1 MAQKTAYI
9 WGPISSFTGP
19 LVTFLVNKGWHAHVA
34 CKSSLNLF
42 SLSPLDLRSSVQ
54 GAIDAAFGG
63 HDKAKTFQDRIKI
76 VEHNEF
82 AKGTIYDAVVFSG
95 MPPNFDEPRAPRAPW
110 SANELKDVLHGTKG
124 APLFVVSSLHGGVQQ
139 DGVVPEEYEFSR
151 RKPQTT
157 WESICQQYET
167 KVIEKLKNWEY
178 PWFLVRLPLLSGA
191 TADGATLNY
200 SGLYP
205 LFKELFDK
213 AQVLK
218 EIQRE
223 VKEIKLHFNPNSTLW
238 FMPVDTAVYT
248 FWRFIEDEQRS
259 RTLNLIP
266 TNPLLNMEW
275 IKSVGKSLG
284 VTIRD
289 DDEDRLSVNP
299 VLRKLLTDNMQVK
312 NRNLFEVAG
321 RYHIPPVHIDE
332 AYFERILSRAAGK
345 EWGDSNAAAEERKKA
360 ATAAGVSY
368 SDKLARFYF
377 EEILPDLLNS
387 DSLLDKAIEKG
398 RSIGFVIKE
407 TSDLRWYL
415 TRDQGQTV
423 LSRYELTDERPKV
436 CFKLSGNALLNL
448 IQSKIPLH
456 RALLMRIVEV
466 EGPIFETLKV
476 TNLIERFWKENPVHA
491 DRLSSLP
498 VENAAT

>member
-19 LVTFLVNKGWHAHVA
+19 LVTFLVKKGWHAHVA
-34 CKSSLNLF
+34 CKSSLNLL

-63 HDKAKTFQDRIKI
+63 HDKAKAFQDRIKI

-82 AKGTIYDAVVFSG
+82 AKGTTYDAVVFSG
-95 MPPNFDEPRAPRAPW
+95 MPPNFDEPRVPRAPW

-124 APLFVVSSLHGGVQQ
+124 APLFVVSSLHGGVQA
-139 DGVVPEEYEFSR
+139 DGVVPEEYEFAR

-167 KVIEKLKNWEY
+167 KVIEKLKHWEF

-200 SGLYP
+200 SGIYP
-205 LFKELFDK
+205 LLKELSDK
-213 AQVLK
+213 AHSLK

-223 VKEIKLHFNPNSTLW
+223 VKEIKLNFNPNSTLW

-248 FWRFIEDEQRS
+248 FWRFIEDEQRT

-275 IKSVGKSLG
+275 IKSVGKSLD
-284 VTIRD
+284 VSVRD
-289 DDEDRLSVNP
+289 DDEDRLNVDP
-299 VLRKLLTDNMQVK
+299 VLRKLLTDNVQVK
-312 NRNLFEVAG
+312 NRNLFELAG
-321 RYHIPPVHIDE
+321 RYHIPPVPIDE
-332 AYFERILSRAAGK
+332 AYFERILSKADTK
-345 EWGDSNAAAEERKKA
+345 DWGGTAEKKKA
-360 ATAAGVSY
+360 VGVSY
-368 SDKLARFYF
+368 SDRLARFYF

-398 RSIGFVIKE
+398 QSIGFIIKE
-407 TSDLRWYL
+407 QSELRWYL

-423 LSRYELTDERPKV
+423 LSRYELTDQRPKV

-476 TNLIERFWKENPVHA
+476 TNLIERFWKENPVNA
-491 DRLSSLP
+491 DRLSNLQI
-498 VENAAT
+498 ENAAT

>member
-9 WGPISSFTGP
+9 WGPISIFTGS
-19 LVTFLVNKGWHAHVA
+19 LITFLVKKGWHAHVA
-34 CKSSLNLF
+34 CKSSLNLL

-63 HDKAKTFQDRIKI
+63 HDKAKAFQDRIKI

-82 AKGTIYDAVVFSG
+82 TKGTIYDAVVFSG

-110 SANELKDVLHGTKG
+110 SAQELKEVINGTKG
-124 APLFVVSSLHGGVQQ
+124 SPLFVVSSLHGGVQA
-139 DGVVPEEYEFSR
+139 DGVVPEEYEFAR

-167 KVIEKLKNWEY
+167 KVIQKLRNFDH
-178 PWFLVRLPLLSGA
+178 PWYLVRLPLLTGA
-191 TADGATLNY
+191 TADGTTLNY

-205 LFKELFDK
+205 LLKELSDK
-213 AQVLK
+213 ARSLR

-223 VKEIKLHFNPNSTLW
+223 VKEIKLQFNPNSTLW

-248 FWRFIEDEQRS
+248 FWKYIEDEQRS

-275 IKSVGKSLG
+275 IKSVGKALD

-289 DDEDRLSVNP
+289 DDEDRLEVNP
-299 VLRKLLTDNMQVK
+299 VLRKLLTDNVQVK

-321 RYHIPPVHIDE
+321 RYHIPPVQIDE
-332 AYFERILSRAAGK
+332 AYFQRILSKADGK
-345 EWGDSNAAAEERKKA
+345 SWGETPVEKKQ
-360 ATAAGVSY
+360 TTGISY
-368 SDKLARFYF
+368 SDRLARFYF

-387 DSLLDKAIEKG
+387 DSLLDKAITQCH
-398 RSIGFVIKE
+398 SIGFVIKE

-415 TRDQGQTV
+415 TRDEGQTV
-423 LSRYELTDERPKV
+423 LSRYSPSDERPKI
-436 CFKLSGNALLNL
+436 CFKLSGNALVSL

-476 TNLIERFWKENPVHA
+476 TNMIERFWKENPVNA
-491 DRLSSLP
+491 DRLSSLQ